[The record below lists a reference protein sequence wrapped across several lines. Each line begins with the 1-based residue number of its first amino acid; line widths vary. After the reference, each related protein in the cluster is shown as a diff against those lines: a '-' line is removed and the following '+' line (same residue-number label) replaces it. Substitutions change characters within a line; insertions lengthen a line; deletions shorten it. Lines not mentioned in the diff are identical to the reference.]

1 MTIVDKQF
9 FSIDSASGVQLNG
22 TKKSKLQFVFPQLV
36 QRRDGVEECRIGID
50 HAIFP
55 VSFYVINDTNN
66 LLHFLDE
73 YSDEEQ
79 FLQVPEGNYTAR
91 ELAAQLMAMY
101 SFWAWTIN
109 DKTGRYTITPSRL
122 IRIYA
127 DSTIYPII
135 GLEEGTE
142 YVRGP
147 GESLECPFPANLFGT
162 QRLIIRAPNIPCP
175 NLDVSGS
182 GFLLSLPANAA
193 PFEEIVYDNAT
204 DDSCV
209 LPPDF
214 STDNIEIHIVD
225 DKGNF
230 VDFNNIDW
238 TIVLFVE
245 YHMTKMEDRIWSLSD
260 VVRLY
265 ENQLELAIVEKAAKK
280 RKRKDHDHKYN
291 TRSKHG
297 KKEAKD

>member
-1 MTIVDKQF
+1 M
-9 FSIDSASGVQLNG
+9 
-22 TKKSKLQFVFPQLV
+22 
-36 QRRDGVEECRIGID
+36 
-50 HAIFP
+50 
-55 VSFYVINDTNN
+55 
-66 LLHFLDE
+66 
-73 YSDEEQ
+73 
-79 FLQVPEGNYTAR
+79 
-91 ELAAQLMAMY
+91 
-101 SFWAWTIN
+101 
-109 DKTGRYTITPSRL
+109 
-122 IRIYA
+122 
-127 DSTIYPII
+127 
-135 GLEEGTE
+135 
-142 YVRGP
+142 
-147 GESLECPFPANLFGT
+147 ECPFPANLFGT
-162 QRLIIRAPNIPCP
+162 KTLIIRAPNIPCP
-175 NLDVSGS
+175 NFDVSAGS
-182 GFLLSLPANAA
+182 GFLLSLSANAA

-225 DKGNF
+225 DKANF